1 MEVEYTYENYPIGVD
16 EVAKILGV
24 KSATVSTWRAR
35 KSMPPADA
43 LINRGRTRLWQI
55 KTIIDWASS
64 TGRNPMDITYKQA
77 HYIVASS
84 EHLSSPSVKR
94 WEDLAENWDRTGDS
108 WRTTYNP
115 FAEDDT
121 NWDDLGKTDA

>member
-1 MEVEYTYENYPIGVD
+1 MELEYTIENYPIGVD

-24 KSATVSTWRAR
+24 KPATVSTWRAR

-64 TGRNPMDITYKQA
+64 TGRNPMEITCKQA

-84 EHLSSPSVKR
+84 ENLSSPKVKR
-94 WEDLAENWDRTGDS
+94 WEDLAENWEFS
-108 WRTTYNP
+108 ENNWKNTYNP
-115 FAEDDT
+115 FDEDDT
-121 NWDDLGKTDA
+121 DWDDLGKTNA